1 MQEAADGPFSLM
13 MRELITLIDVAALFT
28 DPIFYGIGA
37 PLGNGKLVV
46 IIPGLF
52 GNDFYLQPLHKW
64 LRCAGYS
71 PVESSLNF
79 NAGCLQRLSG
89 EVMDQISSRLD
100 GGDASSI
107 ALIGHSRGGALA
119 WALASHFQAKVS
131 HLVMLGSPV
140 ASLMAS
146 VETGKSLT
154 IPVGQTGRTLMR
166 ISALVRQV
174 LDPDCDYPSCGCSF
188 VSNIMRPLSPHT
200 SILSVYGRDDLIV
213 PKEAQIT
220 EGEILE
226 VNATHLG
233 LVYNPEVYHAMA
245 RFLSRNGAP
254 EKSSTVRADNLRNGS
269 VFEG

>member
-1 MQEAADGPFSLM
+1 MDGGGDYMQEAADGPFSAM
-13 MRELITLIDVAALFT
+13 MRELVTLIDVAALFT
-28 DPIFYGIGA
+28 DPIFYGMGVRR
-37 PLGNGKLVV
+37 GNGKLVV

-52 GNDFYLQPLHKW
+52 GSDFYLQPLHKW

-71 PVESSLNF
+71 PVHSSLNF

-89 EVMDQISSRLD
+89 EVMGQISRRLD
-100 GGDASSI
+100 GDTSSI
-107 ALIGHSRGGALA
+107 ALVGHSRGGALA
-119 WALASHFQAKVS
+119 WALASHFQAKIS

-166 ISALVRQV
+166 ISSMVRQV
-174 LDPDCDYPSCGCSF
+174 LDPDCDYPTCGCSF

-233 LVYNPEVYHAMA
+233 LVYNPEVYHAIG
-245 RFLSRNGAP
+245 RFLSRDGAP
-254 EKSSTVRADNLRNGS
+254 EKRSAA
-269 VFEG
+269 